1 MKEVNSLLEFIK
13 VYVYILVKER
23 EAWQAA
29 LPGVAKSRTWIN
41 DWTTT
46 NVYILI

>member
-1 MKEVNSLLEFIK
+1 MKEVNIFLAFIQ

-29 LPGVAKSRTWIN
+29 LRGVAK
-41 DWTTT
+41 T
-46 NVYILI
+46 NTN